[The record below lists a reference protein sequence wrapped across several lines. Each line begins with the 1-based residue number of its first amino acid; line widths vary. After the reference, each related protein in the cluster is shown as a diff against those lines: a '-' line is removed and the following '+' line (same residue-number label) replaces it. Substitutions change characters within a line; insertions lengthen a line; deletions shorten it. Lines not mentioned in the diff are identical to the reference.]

1 MWEKEVKEIIVW
13 CNQNEGFLSFILS
26 ATTIIISI
34 LAIITSFKIAK
45 LPYKIKLKVIPVP
58 YTSSEGVMVDLVMYN
73 QGYTETGIEQIFIFD
88 NKKLVL
94 GMYMGETIFIKP
106 GYMEK
111 CKIEISDRIEYF
123 EKNIMD
129 LNNKIIIMIQDSFGN
144 EYIFKNGFPVG

>member
-1 MWEKEVKEIIVW
+1 
-13 CNQNEGFLSFILS
+13 
-26 ATTIIISI
+26 
-34 LAIITSFKIAK
+34 
-45 LPYKIKLKVIPVP
+45 
-58 YTSSEGVMVDLVMYN
+58 MVDLVMYN

-111 CKIEISDRIEYF
+111 CKIEISDRIKYF

-129 LNNKIIIMIQDSFGN
+129 LNNEIIIMIQDSFGN